1 MNNMVAYNKMS
12 AATTTK
18 KFQKKKKQKIPE
30 ANRLAT
36 INNHPIENS
45 RDLNSDSLQSLS
57 FITYHFSSK
66 NSVIN

>member
-36 INNHPIENS
+36 I
-45 RDLNSDSLQSLS
+45 
-57 FITYHFSSK
+57 ITLFK
-66 NSVIN
+66 TPEI

>member
-18 KFQKKKKQKIPE
+18 RFKKKKKQKIPE

-36 INNHPIENS
+36 INNHPI
-45 RDLNSDSLQSLS
+45 
-57 FITYHFSSK
+57 
-66 NSVIN
+66 